1 MQVEHK
7 LSVTVAAYAKRTIAD
22 LDRVRREYLIALGQA
37 KELEFQATA
46 QRLALSQQLAIV
58 AEDSGL
64 PRPLAPYQLSADGT
78 ALIGEI
84 ADVPAEAGAASING
98 TGQRG

>member
-7 LSVTVAAYAKRTIAD
+7 LTLTVATYAQRTVAE
-22 LDRVRREYLIALGQA
+22 LDRIRREYLSLLGQA
-37 KELEFQATA
+37 KELEFQAA
-46 QRLALSQQLAIV
+46 AMRQALSQQLAIV

-84 ADVPAEAGAASING
+84 ADVPAEAPGLANG
-98 TGQRG
+98 TGRNA